1 MTPAGADAARF
12 AADLI
17 RIDTTNRGG
26 GDARERPAAEYVA
39 ERLAEAGLEP
49 VLLESAPGRAN
60 VVARIG
66 GTGAGAAD
74 GALLLHGHL
83 DVVPADPADWAVP
96 PFSGEIRD
104 GVLWGRGAVDM
115 KNADAVLI
123 ALAAEWARSGRRPRR
138 DVVLAFTADEE
149 DTAEF
154 GSRWL
159 VERHPELFEGCTE
172 AVGES
177 GAFTFH
183 AAGQRLYPI
192 ASAERGTAWLRLTAR
207 GRAGHGSKPNAAN
220 AVTRL
225 AAAVA
230 RIGTYRWPVRL
241 IPTVRAAI
249 EAIAAAAGT
258 RLPDG
263 ALDGGMTAEELLAR
277 LGPARAL
284 VAGTVRNSANP
295 TMLSAGYKVNVIPG
309 EAVGY
314 VDGRVLP
321 GYEQEFRAVLDELT
335 HAAGQDVSWE
345 YAHEEIPLEAPLHAP
360 VMSKMAAAVLAED
373 PGSVVVPY
381 CMSGGTDAKQFSR
394 LGLTCYGFTPLV
406 LPEGYD
412 YYAMFHGTDERIPL
426 SALEA
431 SVRIMDRF
439 LEAALCPV
447 LPDRAGPMRKISQDF
462 SADCFPRSEPMRP
475 GVSRAARENP
485 LASCGVIGAWLHL
498 SGDGQ
503 GRQSM
508 TVVEIPSRT
517 LGGRFRLNERIS
529 LDDQVSGPC
538 GSSWEARGL
547 SLWKA
552 TDQLLGRPV
561 TIYLLPRGPVT
572 RTVVDA
578 VQHAAKISD
587 SRLATIYDTDFDPKG
602 QDGPYIVTEWTPG
615 SHLED
620 LVLSGLPRP
629 ALAAAMIADAA
640 DALAVAHRAGLPHLR
655 LTPRSVRWAN
665 RSGLKITGLGLDAAL
680 CGSRCGDPVA
690 ADTIALARMLYA
702 LLTGYWPGEEATALP
717 PAPRYKGQVC
727 TPRQVRAGV
736 PALLD
741 AIACRGL
748 LGQAADAPLR
758 PQTPAGLALALRMVQ
773 RPSRWLERPEEEAG
787 PVPGRPRPG
796 APRHPRHARAGHRI
810 TLLRPVV

>member
-60 VVARIG
+60 VVLRIS
-66 GTGAGAAD
+66 GAGAEEAVVED

-83 DVVPADPADWAVP
+83 DVVPADPAEWTVP

-115 KNADAVLI
+115 KNADAVLL
-123 ALAAEWARSGRRPRR
+123 ALACDWARSGRRPRR

-154 GSRWL
+154 GARWL
-159 VERHPELFEGCTE
+159 VERHPALFEGCTE

-207 GRAGHGSKPNAAN
+207 GRPGHGSKPNEAN

-230 RIGTYRWPVRL
+230 RIGAYRWPARL
-241 IPTVRAAI
+241 IPTVRAAV

-258 RLPDG
+258 RLPEG
-263 ALDGGMTAEELLAR
+263 SLDGGMSAEELLAR
-277 LGPARAL
+277 LGPAGGL
-284 VAGTVRNSANP
+284 VAGTIRNSANP

-321 GYEQEFRAVLDELT
+321 GFEEEFRTVLDELT
-335 HAAGQDVSWE
+335 GQDVSWE
-345 YAHEEIPLEAPLHAP
+345 YAHEERPLEAPLHAP
-360 VMSKMAAAVLAED
+360 VMARMAAALLAED
-373 PGSVVVPY
+373 PGSVIVPY
-381 CMSGGTDAKQFSR
+381 CMSGGTDAKHFSR
-394 LGLTCYGFTPLV
+394 LGMTCYGFTPLV

-439 LEAALCPV
+439 LEAALCP
-447 LPDRAGPMRKISQDF
+447 
-462 SADCFPRSEPMRP
+462 
-475 GVSRAARENP
+475 
-485 LASCGVIGAWLHL
+485 
-498 SGDGQ
+498 
-503 GRQSM
+503 
-508 TVVEIPSRT
+508 
-517 LGGRFRLNERIS
+517 
-529 LDDQVSGPC
+529 
-538 GSSWEARGL
+538 
-547 SLWKA
+547 
-552 TDQLLGRPV
+552 
-561 TIYLLPRGPVT
+561 
-572 RTVVDA
+572 
-578 VQHAAKISD
+578 
-587 SRLATIYDTDFDPKG
+587 
-602 QDGPYIVTEWTPG
+602 
-615 SHLED
+615 
-620 LVLSGLPRP
+620 
-629 ALAAAMIADAA
+629 
-640 DALAVAHRAGLPHLR
+640 
-655 LTPRSVRWAN
+655 
-665 RSGLKITGLGLDAAL
+665 
-680 CGSRCGDPVA
+680 GSRRRDGLIGKFFSGFSPAV
-690 ADTIALARMLYA
+690 
-702 LLTGYWPGEEATALP
+702 P
-717 PAPRYKGQVC
+717 PAQG
-727 TPRQVRAGV
+727 
-736 PALLD
+736 
-741 AIACRGL
+741 
-748 LGQAADAPLR
+748 
-758 PQTPAGLALALRMVQ
+758 
-773 RPSRWLERPEEEAG
+773 
-787 PVPGRPRPG
+787 
-796 APRHPRHARAGHRI
+796 ARAGCDAGSMREPAGF
-810 TLLRPVV
+810 LWRDRGMAPPVW